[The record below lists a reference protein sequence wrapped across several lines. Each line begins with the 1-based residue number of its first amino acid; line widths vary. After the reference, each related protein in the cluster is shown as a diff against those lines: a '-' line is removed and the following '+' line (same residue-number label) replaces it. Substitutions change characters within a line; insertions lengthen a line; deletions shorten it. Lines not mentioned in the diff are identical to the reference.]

1 MAEILV
7 SDLCELSPALVGGRF
22 SLGRHG
28 PHATTSEEVDRSQPD
43 VSTRPD
49 FRLFP
54 LLCALFFPLLAI
66 VPAPAAFLSPS
77 QGLAL

>member
-1 MAEILV
+1 MR
-7 SDLCELSPALVGGRF
+7 PAPLGGGRLF
-22 SLGRHG
+22 VWG
-28 PHATTSEEVDRSQPD
+28 VDMTRRC

-54 LLCALFFPLLAI
+54 LLCALFFPLFFI
-66 VPAPAAFLSPS
+66 VSAPAAFLSPS

>member
-1 MAEILV
+1 MDVLWFK
-7 SDLCELSPALVGGRF
+7 S
-22 SLGRHG
+22 SLGRVRPAPLG
-28 PHATTSEEVDRSQPD
+28 GGRLFLWGVDMTRRC

-54 LLCALFFPLLAI
+54 LFCALFFPLLAI
-66 VPAPAAFLSPS
+66 VPAPAAFLSPL

>member
-1 MAEILV
+1 MRPTPLG
-7 SDLCELSPALVGGRF
+7 GGRLF
-22 SLGRHG
+22 LWGVDMTGRC
-28 PHATTSEEVDRSQPD
+28 

-54 LLCALFFPLLAI
+54 LFCALFFPLFAI
-66 VPAPAAFLSPS
+66 VPVPAAFLSPS